1 MALQTG
7 RSCQDDCNAAKKSR
21 KKNGGRLFFNSLVN
35 KALQRYWR
43 ISRGLTLGAQGL
55 VLGED
60 RSILLVRHTYRSG
73 WHFPGGG
80 VERHETTEQ
89 ALARELKEETGII
102 LTGPV
107 DLFGLYANFR
117 VFPSDHIALYVVR
130 HWEQPQSP
138 RPNHEIAE
146 QAFFGRDG
154 LPPDLSAATHRRILE
169 VLDGEPR
176 GGMW

>member
-1 MALQTG
+1 
-7 RSCQDDCNAAKKSR
+7 
-21 KKNGGRLFFNSLVN
+21 
-35 KALQRYWR
+35 
-43 ISRGLTLGAQGL
+43 
-55 VLGED
+55 
-60 RSILLVRHTYRSG
+60 
-73 WHFPGGG
+73 

-117 VFPSDHIALYVVR
+117 VFPSDHVALYVVR
-130 HWEQPQSP
+130 HWEQPHSP

-146 QAFFGRDG
+146 QAFFRRDV
-154 LPPDLSAATHRRILE
+154 LPPDLSAGTHRRILE

>member
-1 MALQTG
+1 ML
-7 RSCQDDCNAAKKSR
+7 
-21 KKNGGRLFFNSLVN
+21 FNSLVN

-55 VLGED
+55 VLSKNG
-60 RSILLVRHTYRSG
+60 RILLVRHTYRPG

-80 VERHETTEQ
+80 VERNETAQQ

-102 LTGPV
+102 LSGPV
-107 DLFGLYANFR
+107 ELFGIYANFP

-130 HWEQPQSP
+130 HWEQLHTP

-146 QAFFGRDG
+146 QAFFEREA
-154 LPPDLSAATHRRILE
+154 LPPDLVQGAHQRILE

-176 GGMW
+176 NVMW